1 MLGDWF
7 WSYLFDSFSHVVS
20 VMKSTNLISWTDDYG
35 ITHTISLFSVL
46 VSYLIV
52 QVLISVLLWCN
63 QVGVFDFD
71 DDDDD

>member
-7 WSYLFDSFSHVVS
+7 WNFLFDAYTHIVS
-20 VMKSTNLISWTDDYG
+20 LMKSTNLISWTDDYG

-52 QVLISVLLWCN
+52 QVLISVVLWCN

-71 DDDDD
+71 DDDD

>member
-7 WSYLFDSFSHVVS
+7 WNFLFDSYSTIIGIL
-20 VMKSTNLISWTDDYG
+20 KSTNIISWTDDLG
-35 ITHTISLFSVL
+35 VSHSISLFSVL

-63 QVGVFDFD
+63 QSKTEIRT
-71 DDDDD
+71 

>member
-52 QVLISVLLWCN
+52 QVLISVVLWCN

-71 DDDDD
+71 DDDD